1 MAPSSSAR
9 VALLLATS
17 LALPSLS
24 GCDTAEEKA
33 VEYGE
38 PVGITIETGAKG
50 PGLEI
55 AFAATKG
62 VPLEPLVPTLAGA
75 LHAAAQAC
83 PAFVAERAA
92 GDVVQLAF
100 AVENGAVTRLSQGRT
115 AGETCVVGKLQ
126 GAPIAAAQN
135 VELLAEVRLQR
146 PAGTAP

>member
-1 MAPSSSAR
+1 MSLAR
-9 VALLLATS
+9 NALLLATS
-17 LALPSLS
+17 LALPGLA
-24 GCDTAEEKA
+24 GCDSAGENA

-38 PVGITIETGAKG
+38 PLGITIEASAKG

-62 VPLEPLVPTLAGA
+62 VAIDALVPTLAA
-75 LHAAAQAC
+75 AVHAAVQAC
-83 PAFVAERAA
+83 PAFVAERAS

-126 GAPIAAAQN
+126 GAPISSAQTIE
-135 VELLAEVRLQR
+135 VLAELRLPR
-146 PAGTAP
+146 PAGTTP